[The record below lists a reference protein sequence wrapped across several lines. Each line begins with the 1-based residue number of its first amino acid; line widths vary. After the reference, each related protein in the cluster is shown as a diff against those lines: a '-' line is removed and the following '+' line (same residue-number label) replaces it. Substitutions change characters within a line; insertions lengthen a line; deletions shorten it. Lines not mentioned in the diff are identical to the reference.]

1 MNMFKPTTAKDPDE
15 YINLI
20 EELRRADIQALDV
33 LIRAT
38 APQLD
43 RKLFGSIIGYGSSH
57 YQSKSGRSG
66 EWFTIGLASQKNYIS
81 VYICIVEDGE
91 YLPEKYKDQFPKA
104 SIGKSCIRFKKLENI
119 DQEMLVSL
127 INKAVKLKESGNSI
141 F

>member
-15 YINLI
+15 YIGLI
-20 EELRRADIQALDV
+20 EESRRVDIQALDA
-33 LIRAT
+33 LIRAL

-43 RKLFGSIIGYGSSH
+43 RKLFGSIIGYGSAH
-57 YQSKSGRSG
+57 YESKSGRSG

-81 VYICIVEDGE
+81 VYICIVEDGK

-104 SIGKSCIRFKKLENI
+104 SVGKSCIRFKKLGDI
-119 DQEMLVSL
+119 DKEALVSL
-127 INKAVKLKESGNSI
+127 ITKAIELKETRNRI